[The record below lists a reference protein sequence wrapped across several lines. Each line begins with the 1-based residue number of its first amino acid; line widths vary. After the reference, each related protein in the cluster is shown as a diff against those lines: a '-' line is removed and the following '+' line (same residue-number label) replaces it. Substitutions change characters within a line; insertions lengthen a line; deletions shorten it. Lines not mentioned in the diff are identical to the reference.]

1 MLNLHPQ
8 CTRWHII
15 VSTDPWLPKYSD
27 KDLLELS
34 VRHMFTS
41 KRNMKIE
48 DAIALE
54 LLKNIAYQNDLVLEL
69 PPGNSLHNQVL
80 LDLHILYKVI

>member
-1 MLNLHPQ
+1 
-8 CTRWHII
+8 
-15 VSTDPWLPKYSD
+15 
-27 KDLLELS
+27 
-34 VRHMFTS
+34 MFTS

-80 LDLHILYKVI
+80 LDFQILYKVI